1 MSGLDDQL
9 LLWINQG
16 WAHPWLD
23 LFFSW
28 ISDRKTFSLPL
39 VGLLLVISLWK
50 FGSRGLL
57 LWLTMVLVVIGS
69 DRIGNVLKNHFAEP
83 RPCYELSA
91 ELRKPGGSEVVKRC
105 EHSTKGLPSNHTFN
119 FFAMALFMSF
129 FLRGWGWRTALIGV
143 SLLVAISRIYLAKHY
158 PSQVGVGLLLGVSY
172 GFVLG
177 WLVVRFIPYLRT
189 LHQRAGGAIRI
200 KKGEWL

>member
-1 MSGLDDQL
+1 MVESTLPF
-9 LLWINQG
+9 
-16 WAHPWLD
+16 AVAE
-23 LFFSW
+23 
-28 ISDRKTFSLPL
+28 DRALGGDALIRMQCDKQ
-39 VGLLLVISLWK
+39 
-50 FGSRGLL
+50 
-57 LWLTMVLVVIGS
+57 
-69 DRIGNVLKNHFAEP
+69 NHFG
-83 RPCYELSA
+83 RSGRRLNSA
-91 ELRKPGGSEVVKRC
+91 DCASGAAVTAYIASRR
-105 EHSTKGLPSNHTFN
+105 LPSNHTFN